1 MAGRGNPPVECGRS
15 RETASRGTQG
25 NTDPMNQ
32 EAEPKARRMAPI
44 REGLD
49 AAKEAAGQL
58 PDIVRKAS
66 ARVRGGEDPEPE
78 YVIVEDLPDALKVC
92 YLSALVWLMHF
103 DDEHVDERELCEIQ
117 VLMTQLGCGSDVR
130 QAVRSCLEEPEG
142 LDSGEQVAR
151 MLELLPPE
159 NAGTTLPL
167 RCSLI
172 KDAIRVRRATGAR
185 PAGEEP
191 GIRRLAEILQLES
204 EQVAF
209 IEEACELDERILA
222 GEVSDREIAKAAKG
236 TAAHAA
242 AVGVPVA
249 AVYLSGSV
257 AGLSAAG
264 VTSGLATLG
273 LGGVLGLSS
282 MVTGIG
288 VAILAG
294 GAAYKG
300 VRWVLGGSERSRA
313 SRRELML
320 QEVLRIHQRA
330 IINLGEDISFFGE
343 RVASLSVET
352 EKNRKA
358 LDRLSREVVLISRSA
373 GALRRIGERATTF
386 ERDLEGEVSGDGSR

>member
-1 MAGRGNPPVECGRS
+1 MA
-15 RETASRGTQG
+15 Q
-25 NTDPMNQ
+25 
-32 EAEPKARRMAPI
+32 I
-44 REGLD
+44 REGMD

-66 ARVRGGEDPEPE
+66 GRIRGGEDPEPE

-92 YLSALVWLMHF
+92 YLSALVWLTYF
-103 DDEHVDERELCEIQ
+103 DDACVGERELCEIQ
-117 VLMTQLGCGSDVR
+117 VLMTQLGCDAAVR
-130 QAVRSCLEEPEG
+130 QAVRSRLEEPEG
-142 LDSGEQVAR
+142 LDPGEQVAR

-159 NAGTTLPL
+159 NADTTLPL

-191 GIRRLAEILQLES
+191 EIRRLAEILELDGG
-204 EQVAF
+204 QVAF
-209 IEEACELDERILA
+209 IEEACRLDERILA

-236 TAAHAA
+236 TAAQAA

-264 VTSGLATLG
+264 VTSGLAALG

-343 RVASLSVET
+343 RVAALSVET
-352 EKNRKA
+352 QRNRET

-373 GALRRIGERATTF
+373 GALRRIGERANTF